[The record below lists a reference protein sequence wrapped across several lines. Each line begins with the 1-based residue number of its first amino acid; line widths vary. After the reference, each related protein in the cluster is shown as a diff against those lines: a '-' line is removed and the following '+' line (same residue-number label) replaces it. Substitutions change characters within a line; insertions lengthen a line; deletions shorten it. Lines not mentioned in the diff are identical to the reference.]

1 MNNAARER
9 IEELRRRGEVERQA
23 LASDIAAL
31 RTEYENRRSQ
41 LRFAGTAL
49 TVIATTGTI
58 LFKLFGK
65 SSVAYRAG
73 QIASAAGVLFHIGRA
88 AFKAKKSW

>member
-1 MNNAARER
+1 MNAAAQER
-9 IEELRRRGEVERQA
+9 IEELRQKGDVERRA
-23 LASDIAAL
+23 LASDVAAL
-31 RTEYENRRSQ
+31 RAEYEERRSQ
-41 LRFAGTAL
+41 LRFASTAL
-49 TVIATTGTI
+49 TVIATAGTV
-58 LFKLFGK
+58 LFKIFGK